1 MILELFFKSG
11 VETQPPKPPISLPDS
26 LSWAFPWVPGPCS
39 YWSRF
44 SWGKICVP
52 RELCFMVSPE
62 VMQVEAAHTY
72 QGAQDLGCGIGGM
85 PSNNSRYA
93 DNLREM
99 QKLLG
104 RFMQDEDRIQS
115 RLLILHDAL
124 RCWGRRGAEIGIV
137 QRAYAPSCLLLIIIS
152 FP

>member
-1 MILELFFKSG
+1 
-11 VETQPPKPPISLPDS
+11 
-26 LSWAFPWVPGPCS
+26 
-39 YWSRF
+39 
-44 SWGKICVP
+44 
-52 RELCFMVSPE
+52 MVSPE

-124 RCWGRRGAEIGIV
+124 RC
-137 QRAYAPSCLLLIIIS
+137 
-152 FP
+152 